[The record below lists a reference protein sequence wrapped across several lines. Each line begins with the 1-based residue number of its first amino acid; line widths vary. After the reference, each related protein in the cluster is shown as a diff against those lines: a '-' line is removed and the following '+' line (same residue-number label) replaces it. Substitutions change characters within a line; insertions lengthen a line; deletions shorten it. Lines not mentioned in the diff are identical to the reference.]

1 MVTVRMR
8 GEVSTTAE
16 QWMPKL
22 RKEHDRWELSLR
34 SSHAVAIDLG
44 KQLLA
49 AKEALPHG
57 EFGRLFSGH
66 ESPVQDHLPFTAQ
79 WGRRLMRIAS
89 NPLLADG
96 KHAFALPSDLEA
108 MHELATM
115 KAAELSAAI
124 DAGKVTPETT
134 RKEAKSIKEEFS
146 EPKEPREDRGDR
158 QARKKAERA
167 EGDVLEDCI
176 QRIEETIADVL
187 LVYPKL
193 RTAISGR
200 LKLIAEGI
208 K

>member
-1 MVTVRMR
+1 
-8 GEVSTTAE
+8 
-16 QWMPKL
+16 
-22 RKEHDRWELSLR
+22 
-34 SSHAVAIDLG
+34 
-44 KQLLA
+44 
-49 AKEALPHG
+49 
-57 EFGRLFSGH
+57 
-66 ESPVQDHLPFTAQ
+66 
-79 WGRRLMRIAS
+79 
-89 NPLLADG
+89 
-96 KHAFALPSDLEA
+96 